1 MRGDETEQGAA
12 FSYVSP
18 AQRVPAEHPLRAIR
32 HMADAALK
40 SLSSEFDRLYAKTG
54 RPSIAPERLLRALL
68 LQYFYGI
75 RSERLLMEQLDY
87 NLLFRWFVGLNM
99 DDQVWDASTFSKNRE
114 RLLSGDVPQR
124 FLEAIVDQARSA
136 GLTSDEHFSVD
147 GTMIEAWASQK
158 SFKPKDGGGGSS
170 GQGRNPHV
178 DFKGKPRRNDTHG
191 STTDP
196 DARLYRKGDG
206 QESKLS
212 YLGHVLVE
220 NRHGLVVGCT
230 VTHADGRGERAAGCE
245 LIARTPRRRC
255 STLGG
260 DKAYDTA
267 DFVEDM
273 RTLGVTPHVA
283 QNNSRRR
290 SAIDGRTTRHP
301 GYRIS
306 QILRKAVEHPFGWFK
321 GSAGMWQVKL
331 RGKRR
336 VHWTF
341 TFGMAAYDLIRMRNL
356 LLVA

>member
-1 MRGDETEQGAA
+1 MRGDETEQSAM

-18 AQRVPAEHPLRAIR
+18 AHRVPADHPLRAIR
-32 HMADAALK
+32 RMADTALR
-40 SLSSEFDRLYAKTG
+40 SLSGEFDRLYAKTG

-99 DDQVWDASTFSKNRE
+99 DDRVWDPSTFSKNRE
-114 RLLSGDVPQR
+114 RLLNGDVPQL
-124 FLEAIVDQARSA
+124 FLGAVVEQAKGA

-147 GTMIEAWASQK
+147 GTLIEAWASQK
-158 SFKPKDGGGGSS
+158 SFKPKDGSGGES
-170 GQGRNPHV
+170 GPGRNPDV
-178 DFKGKPRRNDTHG
+178 NFRGKERRNDTHE

-196 DARLYRKGDG
+196 DARLYRKGVG

-230 VTHADGRGERAAGCE
+230 VTHADGHGERDAGCE
-245 LIARTPRRRC
+245 LLARARRSPRA
-255 STLGG
+255 TVGA

-267 DFVEDM
+267 RFVEDM

-306 QILRKAVEHPFGWFK
+306 QIFRKAVEHPFGWFK
-321 GSAGMWQVKL
+321 GSAGMWQTKL
-331 RGKRR
+331 RGKPR

-356 LLVA
+356 LAAA